1 VKRKFRQALQ
11 NDQNAIVV
19 KTKISPAV
27 VGMFVIGAMML
38 IIVALLAFGGV
49 NFFSKPQ
56 RFLVYFDESIHGLDL
71 GSAVK
76 LRGVRV
82 GRVAELNIRY
92 SAATNKSVVAVLCE
106 FSRNMIIDD
115 QGLPIDVSDRAKL
128 QAMVDHGLRA
138 QLGVV
143 GLATGLLFVELDF
156 YDPKQYPAEPAVSG
170 EKRLVIPAVPST
182 ISEYQASLTEI
193 LSDLRRV
200 DFAGLSR
207 NLNATLTTANQ
218 KLQGLDTARLSEHWV
233 KTADAIQAL
242 VSDPEIKQAFVSLNT
257 TSDDLRTLI
266 ARLNAQVQ
274 PTSDKLAQTLE
285 EAQKALVAFNGAA
298 TSAQRFIAAQ
308 NGIGE
313 ETNQMMEQLREAAAA
328 VQRLADFLERHP
340 NAIIT
345 GRRPE

>member
-1 VKRKFRQALQ
+1 MKRKFRQALQ

-285 EAQKALVAFNGAA
+285 EAQKALAAFNGAA